1 MASGDRGLAAPLC
14 DHSRCVGSP
23 READVSFRLR
33 VSNQARSSRC
43 DVPLCE
49 RVSIQSRPALIGF
62 EADGAP
68 VENISSALRSRRH
81 AIRWASQNVASR
93 YLPQGG
99 PWSAGKAWVLQGR
112 AGQRGPWAGRKT
124 GLAWPLRSRPIPP
137 LPCSVSPW
145 RGRGRSAGRSGR
157 CWPRSPCAMRPRRRR
172 PEPPDGQGFP
182 SPGASC
188 PWPPERP

>member
-93 YLPQGG
+93 YSPQGG
-99 PWSAGKAWVLQGR
+99 LWSAEKASAPQVSKGPEKPAQG
-112 AGQRGPWAGRKT
+112 PEI
-124 GLAWPLRSRPIPP
+124 RPSVAAAIPAYP
-137 LPCSVSPW
+137 AAAV
-145 RGRGRSAGRSGR
+145 
-157 CWPRSPCAMRPRRRR
+157 
-172 PEPPDGQGFP
+172 
-182 SPGASC
+182 
-188 PWPPERP
+188 